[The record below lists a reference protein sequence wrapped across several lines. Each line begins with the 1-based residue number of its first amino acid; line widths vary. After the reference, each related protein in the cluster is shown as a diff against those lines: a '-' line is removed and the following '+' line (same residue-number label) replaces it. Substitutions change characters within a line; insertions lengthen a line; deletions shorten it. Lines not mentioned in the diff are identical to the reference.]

1 MLDISSWNLSQAG
14 YTRFYVEW
22 CENWRCLKSSI
33 FNVFK
38 NLIVIILQSEMW
50 FIIFFLKSK
59 MPLNLCWNMKFQK
72 IRSTRTAWKQSQHFM
87 KYIWSHGR
95 TSHKSSLNSQK
106 RVLQH
111 WPVFLETLRVIWCK
125 ILTLTPC
132 WHLNPLLI
140 HPLFDIPL
148 LRIIYWNSIL
158 QCELSL
164 FLEKILQKKR
174 IFSKK

>member
-14 YTRFYVEW
+14 YSRFYVEW
-22 CENWRCLKSSI
+22 CENLRFLKSSI

-59 MPLNLCWNMKFQK
+59 MPLNLCWNMKFQQ

-95 TSHKSSLNSQK
+95 TFRGQFEWNLDTDAIAYNWKQS
-106 RVLQH
+106 RVLFRMKNS
-111 WPVFLETLRVIWCK
+111 P
-125 ILTLTPC
+125 
-132 WHLNPLLI
+132 
-140 HPLFDIPL
+140 
-148 LRIIYWNSIL
+148 YWSSND
-158 QCELSL
+158 
-164 FLEKILQKKR
+164 
-174 IFSKK
+174 

>member
-14 YTRFYVEW
+14 YSRFYVEW
-22 CENWRCLKSSI
+22 CENLRCLKSSI

-87 KYIWSHGR
+87 KYIWSHGMFDFPQYCVDLVK
-95 TSHKSSLNSQK
+95 KSWFYTEVAVLIRNWFKNQPFIQK
-106 RVLQH
+106 NVWFQR
-111 WPVFLETLRVIWCK
+111 C
-125 ILTLTPC
+125 
-132 WHLNPLLI
+132 
-140 HPLFDIPL
+140 
-148 LRIIYWNSIL
+148 
-158 QCELSL
+158 
-164 FLEKILQKKR
+164 
-174 IFSKK
+174 